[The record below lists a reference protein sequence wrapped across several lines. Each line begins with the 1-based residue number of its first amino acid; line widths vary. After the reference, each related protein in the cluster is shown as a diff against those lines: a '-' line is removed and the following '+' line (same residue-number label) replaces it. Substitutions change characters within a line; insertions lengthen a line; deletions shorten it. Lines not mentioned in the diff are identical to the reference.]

1 MAPSMRM
8 VVTLCSFDPALKKR
22 MFRMRYQ
29 NGNSKTTHFVEAYD
43 ISEVKLQSIAMSARR
58 GLWRSVAMVKM
69 PKILVERD
77 FDNKN
82 AIWLGIPKD
91 SAFYHFLMEGEFDNA
106 DKELYK
112 KVMGIRKEAEGFDGH
127 CKGKS

>member
-22 MFRMRYQ
+22 MFRVRYQ

-91 SAFYHFLMEGEFDNA
+91 SAFYDFLIDGEFDNA
-106 DKELYK
+106 DKKLYRE
-112 KVMGIRKEAEGFDGH
+112 VREMRRRIRGI
-127 CKGKS
+127 